1 MTKIDMPQIYLMNY
15 YKLKSRNQSENE
27 KRKKKSTQYRHVAI
41 KKENTKYIRIF
52 SKK

>member
-27 KRKKKSTQYRHVAI
+27 KRKKRVLNIDMLQ
-41 KKENTKYIRIF
+41 
-52 SKK
+52 